1 MPLMLLSFYMTI
13 DFDPRIGH
21 RSAIRLNDSRSPRL
35 DIPAGRRRSVPWHRN
50 CTICGMPL
58 FYFRLVDSNFVA
70 DYGAH
75 DLSDETVAEIE
86 AIRLAK
92 SLRDTRP
99 QLLGKHY
106 SISVTDGYGAGVCV
120 VPLDAD
126 S

>member
-1 MPLMLLSFYMTI
+1 
-13 DFDPRIGH
+13 
-21 RSAIRLNDSRSPRL
+21 
-35 DIPAGRRRSVPWHRN
+35 
-50 CTICGMPL
+50 MPL

-75 DLSDETVAEIE
+75 DLSDETAAEID
-86 AIRLAK
+86 AIIKLAK

-120 VPLDAD
+120 VPLDAI

>member
-1 MPLMLLSFYMTI
+1 
-13 DFDPRIGH
+13 
-21 RSAIRLNDSRSPRL
+21 
-35 DIPAGRRRSVPWHRN
+35 
-50 CTICGMPL
+50 MPL

-86 AIRLAK
+86 AIKLAK

-120 VPLDAD
+120 VPLDANL
-126 S
+126 

>member
-1 MPLMLLSFYMTI
+1 
-13 DFDPRIGH
+13 
-21 RSAIRLNDSRSPRL
+21 
-35 DIPAGRRRSVPWHRN
+35 
-50 CTICGMPL
+50 MPL

-70 DYGAH
+70 DYGAD

-86 AIRLAK
+86 AIKLAK